1 MTCALTAHPG
11 PVAAFLH
18 FTGTAESLCITR
30 PPPSLASSSTQ
41 EFFQNL

>member
-1 MTCALTAHPG
+1 MTGALTAHPG

-18 FTGTAESLCITR
+18 FTGTAEFCITR